1 MQLIFKVTA
10 LLILAF
16 WLPAT
21 QHSALELAGLLPDHS
36 ADVSH
41 QHDSSGNGTELP
53 NPLGAHHDWHAVEK
67 TVTKPASSLLKVP
80 APVLLLVAGFLCLQ
94 LFAIASPRE
103 PSLTSVARVALERP
117 MAWVPN
123 WHFVRRAAPVSRAP
137 SVIA

>member
-1 MQLIFKVTA
+1 M
-10 LLILAF
+10 LAV

-21 QHSALELAGLLPDHS
+21 QHTALELAGLLPDHS
-36 ADVSH
+36 ADASH
-41 QHDSSGNGTELP
+41 QHDSSGNDPEIP

-67 TVTKPASSLLKVP
+67 TVTKPSSGLLKVP
-80 APVLLLVAGFLCLQ
+80 APLLLLVVGFFCLQ
-94 LFAIASPRE
+94 LFATASPRQ

-117 MAWVPN
+117 IAWVPN